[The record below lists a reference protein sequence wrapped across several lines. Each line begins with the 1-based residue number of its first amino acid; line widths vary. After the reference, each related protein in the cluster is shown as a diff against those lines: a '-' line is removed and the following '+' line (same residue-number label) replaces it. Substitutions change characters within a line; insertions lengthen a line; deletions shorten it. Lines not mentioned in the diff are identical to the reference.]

1 MLANKTGLTIRF
13 VIPRKSFCSCI
24 QKIKNKHDGD
34 ADVVFLFLWV
44 THSLMERLT
53 VLVGNK
59 DRRPE
64 NEEA

>member
-24 QKIKNKHDGD
+24 QKIKNKHYGD

-59 DRRPE
+59 DRKPE